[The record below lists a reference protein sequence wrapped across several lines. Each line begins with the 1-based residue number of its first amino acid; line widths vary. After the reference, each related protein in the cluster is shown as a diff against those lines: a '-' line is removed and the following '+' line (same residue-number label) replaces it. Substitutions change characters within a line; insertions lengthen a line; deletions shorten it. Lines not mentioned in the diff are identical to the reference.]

1 MKYFTGVGGRM
12 APAAE
17 MQLLMEL
24 AYKLTSEGIYN
35 RTGGADGADTAV
47 WNGTVKYWKDSPPKA
62 SWVYADRLYVPWN
75 GFKGHYVSSK
85 WGWIQSPESLGVQKE
100 AEYIAKQVHTHWGN
114 LKQAGR
120 AFHTRNVLQV
130 LGDFLNKPS
139 DVLICWAITDKWG
152 IPKGGTR
159 TAWVLAKEHKV
170 PCYNLFLDKDRKKM
184 MQYLG
189 RKD

>member
-1 MKYFTGVGGRM
+1 M

-17 MQLLMEL
+17 MQILLEL
-24 AYKLTSEGIYN
+24 AYKLTSEGYYN

-47 WNGTVKYWKDSPPKA
+47 WNGTELYWKRHKKEGP
-62 SWVYADRLYVPWN
+62 YHDRLYVPWD
-75 GFKGHYVSSK
+75 GFKEN
-85 WGWIQSPESLGVQKE
+85 WINNTRGWIQSPESLGVQKE

-114 LKQAGR
+114 LKRGGK

-130 LGDFLNKPS
+130 LGDCLDRPS
-139 DVLICWAITDKWG
+139 DILICWAMTDKQA

-170 PCYNLFLDKDRKKM
+170 PCYNLFLDEDRKKM

-189 RKD
+189 RRD